1 MIASESGYDVFMS
14 DFFLHENILIR
25 YWVDRCSA
33 YALNGKKIKRA
44 VANIPLSITPDIQN
58 NTHNFFPDSYNFKKL
73 YIYCKQQMKIK
84 TTEFINH
91 GVVNVGDLPIPFD
104 MVLNASALVVV
115 ITFVYLKVSWKES
128 IITPRQEVFNDKQN
142 FIGKLFG
149 IIILFLLVAPGIF
162 GNESSKT
169 SIAPLILWVFLWI
182 GVPVLGLLFG
192 DIYSKFNPLNLF
204 SLKSDKPESVYFACV
219 LFIGLTW
226 FELVW
231 RRPGNP
237 LNIAVVLI
245 TLFVCVN
252 LLRYFLKKSLIEVDP
267 LLLLHYLYSKL
278 KLFNSKPYFRSLL
291 DNIGNLAKLRGIEY
305 FVLLMIG
312 TVTYDGLRETTF
324 WYNQFGSRTD
334 DMGFSTMM
342 FLIMNLGTIL
352 FYRFACFFAI
362 KVGGSDLELNHVS
375 NLFGHTMLPI
385 AFAYHV
391 THYLTLLLFESQTFF
406 YRFNDPIGIG
416 MNLLNVEEPTINY
429 FIEPLV
435 IWGIQV
441 AVTLLGHM
449 LSVVLAHDLAVKL
462 FGHQQSDKT
471 QYIFLFITVALTLQ
485 ALFVLSVG

>member
-1 MIASESGYDVFMS
+1 MIIKNTAS
-14 DFFLHENILIR
+14 L
-25 YWVDRCSA
+25 
-33 YALNGKKIKRA
+33 
-44 VANIPLSITPDIQN
+44 
-58 NTHNFFPDSYNFKKL
+58 
-73 YIYCKQQMKIK
+73 
-84 TTEFINH
+84 NH

-104 MVLNASALVVV
+104 MVLNSSALVVL

-128 IITPRQEVFNDKQN
+128 IVTPRQEVFNDKQN

-169 SIAPLILWVFLWI
+169 SVAPLILWVFLWI

-204 SLKSDKPESVYFACV
+204 SLKSEKPESVYFACI

-231 RRPGNP
+231 RKPGNP
-237 LNIAVVLI
+237 LNIAIVLI

-278 KLFNSKPYFRSLL
+278 KLFNSRPYFRSLL
-291 DNIGNLAKLRGIEY
+291 DNIGNLAKLKGIEY

-362 KVGGSDLELNHVS
+362 KVGGSDLKLNHVS

-416 MNLLNVEEPTINY
+416 MNILNVEEPTINY

>member
-1 MIASESGYDVFMS
+1 MIIKNTAS
-14 DFFLHENILIR
+14 L
-25 YWVDRCSA
+25 
-33 YALNGKKIKRA
+33 
-44 VANIPLSITPDIQN
+44 
-58 NTHNFFPDSYNFKKL
+58 
-73 YIYCKQQMKIK
+73 
-84 TTEFINH
+84 NH

-104 MVLNASALVVV
+104 MVLNSSALVVL

-128 IITPRQEVFNDKQN
+128 IITPRQEVFNDRQN

-169 SIAPLILWVFLWI
+169 SVAPLILWVFLWI

-204 SLKSDKPESVYFACV
+204 SLKSDKPESVYFACI

-231 RRPGNP
+231 RKPGNP
-237 LNIAVVLI
+237 LNIAIVLI
-245 TLFVCVN
+245 TLFICVN

-278 KLFNSKPYFRSLL
+278 KLFNSRPYFRSLL

-362 KVGGSDLELNHVS
+362 KVGGSDLKLNHVS

-416 MNLLNVEEPTINY
+416 MNILNVQEPTINY
-429 FIEPLV
+429 FVEPLV

>member
-1 MIASESGYDVFMS
+1 MIIKNSAS
-14 DFFLHENILIR
+14 L
-25 YWVDRCSA
+25 
-33 YALNGKKIKRA
+33 
-44 VANIPLSITPDIQN
+44 
-58 NTHNFFPDSYNFKKL
+58 
-73 YIYCKQQMKIK
+73 
-84 TTEFINH
+84 NH

-104 MVLNASALVVV
+104 IVLNSSALVVL

-128 IITPRQEVFNDKQN
+128 IITPRQEVFNDKQS

-204 SLKSDKPESVYFACV
+204 SLKSDKPESVYFACI

-291 DNIGNLAKLRGIEY
+291 DNIGNLAKLKGIEY

-362 KVGGSDLELNHVS
+362 KVGGSDLKLNHVS

-416 MNLLNVEEPTINY
+416 MNILNVEEPTINY

>member
-1 MIASESGYDVFMS
+1 MIIKNSAS
-14 DFFLHENILIR
+14 L
-25 YWVDRCSA
+25 
-33 YALNGKKIKRA
+33 
-44 VANIPLSITPDIQN
+44 
-58 NTHNFFPDSYNFKKL
+58 
-73 YIYCKQQMKIK
+73 
-84 TTEFINH
+84 NH

-104 MVLNASALVVV
+104 IVLNSSALVVL

-128 IITPRQEVFNDKQN
+128 IITPRQEVFNDKQS

-204 SLKSDKPESVYFACV
+204 SLKSNKPESVYFACI

-231 RRPGNP
+231 RKPGNP
-237 LNIAVVLI
+237 LNIAIVLI

-278 KLFNSKPYFRSLL
+278 KLFNSRPYFRSLL

-362 KVGGSDLELNHVS
+362 KVGGSDLKLNHVS

-416 MNLLNVEEPTINY
+416 MNILNVEEPTINY

>member
-1 MIASESGYDVFMS
+1 MIIKNSAS
-14 DFFLHENILIR
+14 L
-25 YWVDRCSA
+25 
-33 YALNGKKIKRA
+33 
-44 VANIPLSITPDIQN
+44 
-58 NTHNFFPDSYNFKKL
+58 
-73 YIYCKQQMKIK
+73 
-84 TTEFINH
+84 NH

-104 MVLNASALVVV
+104 IVLNSSALVVL

-128 IITPRQEVFNDKQN
+128 IITPRQEVFNDKQS

-169 SIAPLILWVFLWI
+169 SVAPLILWVFLWI

-204 SLKSDKPESVYFACV
+204 SLKSNKPESVYFACI

-231 RRPGNP
+231 RKPGNP
-237 LNIAVVLI
+237 LNIAIVLI
-245 TLFVCVN
+245 TLFICVN

-278 KLFNSKPYFRSLL
+278 KLFNSRPYFRSLL
-291 DNIGNLAKLRGIEY
+291 DNIGNLAKLKGIEY

-416 MNLLNVEEPTINY
+416 MNILNVEEPTINY

>member
-1 MIASESGYDVFMS
+1 MIIKNSAS
-14 DFFLHENILIR
+14 L
-25 YWVDRCSA
+25 
-33 YALNGKKIKRA
+33 
-44 VANIPLSITPDIQN
+44 
-58 NTHNFFPDSYNFKKL
+58 
-73 YIYCKQQMKIK
+73 
-84 TTEFINH
+84 NH

-104 MVLNASALVVV
+104 IVLNSSALVVL

-362 KVGGSDLELNHVS
+362 KVGGSDLKLNHVS

-416 MNLLNVEEPTINY
+416 MNILNVEEPTINY

>member
-1 MIASESGYDVFMS
+1 MIIKNSASF
-14 DFFLHENILIR
+14 
-25 YWVDRCSA
+25 
-33 YALNGKKIKRA
+33 
-44 VANIPLSITPDIQN
+44 
-58 NTHNFFPDSYNFKKL
+58 
-73 YIYCKQQMKIK
+73 
-84 TTEFINH
+84 NH

-104 MVLNASALVVV
+104 IVLNSSALVVL

-128 IITPRQEVFNDKQN
+128 IIRPRQEVFNDKQN

-149 IIILFLLVAPGIF
+149 IIILFLLVVPGIF

-169 SIAPLILWVFLWI
+169 SVAPLILWVFLWI

-204 SLKSDKPESVYFACV
+204 SLKSDKPESVYFACI

-231 RRPGNP
+231 KKPGNP
-237 LNIAVVLI
+237 LNIAIVLI

-252 LLRYFLKKSLIEVDP
+252 LLRYFFKKSLIEVDP

-278 KLFNSKPYFRSLL
+278 KLFNSRPYFRSLL
-291 DNIGNLAKLRGIEY
+291 DNIGNLAKLKGIEY

-334 DMGFSTMM
+334 DIGFSTMM

-362 KVGGSDLELNHVS
+362 KVGGSDLKLNHVS

-406 YRFNDPIGIG
+406 YRFNDPIGTG

-429 FIEPLV
+429 FVEPLV

>member
-1 MIASESGYDVFMS
+1 MIIKNSAS
-14 DFFLHENILIR
+14 L
-25 YWVDRCSA
+25 
-33 YALNGKKIKRA
+33 
-44 VANIPLSITPDIQN
+44 
-58 NTHNFFPDSYNFKKL
+58 
-73 YIYCKQQMKIK
+73 
-84 TTEFINH
+84 NH

-104 MVLNASALVVV
+104 IVLNSSALVVL

-169 SIAPLILWVFLWI
+169 SVAPLILWVFLWI

-204 SLKSDKPESVYFACV
+204 SLKSNKPESVYFACI

-231 RRPGNP
+231 KEPGNP
-237 LNIAVVLI
+237 LNIAIVLI

-278 KLFNSKPYFRSLL
+278 KLFNSRPYFRSLL
-291 DNIGNLAKLRGIEY
+291 DNIGNLAKLKGIEY

-362 KVGGSDLELNHVS
+362 KVGGSDLKLNHVS

-416 MNLLNVEEPTINY
+416 MNILNVEEPTINY

>member
-1 MIASESGYDVFMS
+1 MIIKNSAS
-14 DFFLHENILIR
+14 L
-25 YWVDRCSA
+25 
-33 YALNGKKIKRA
+33 
-44 VANIPLSITPDIQN
+44 
-58 NTHNFFPDSYNFKKL
+58 
-73 YIYCKQQMKIK
+73 
-84 TTEFINH
+84 NH

-104 MVLNASALVVV
+104 IVLNSSALVVL

-169 SIAPLILWVFLWI
+169 SIAPLILRVFLWI

-231 RRPGNP
+231 SRPGNP

-362 KVGGSDLELNHVS
+362 KVSGSDLELNHVS

-416 MNLLNVEEPTINY
+416 MNILNVQEPTINY
-429 FIEPLV
+429 FVEPLV

>member
-1 MIASESGYDVFMS
+1 M
-14 DFFLHENILIR
+14 ILIN
-25 YWVDRCSA
+25 SA
-33 YALNGKKIKRA
+33 SL
-44 VANIPLSITPDIQN
+44 
-58 NTHNFFPDSYNFKKL
+58 
-73 YIYCKQQMKIK
+73 
-84 TTEFINH
+84 NH

-104 MVLNASALVVV
+104 IVLNSSALVVL

-204 SLKSDKPESVYFACV
+204 SLKSDKPESVYFACI

-291 DNIGNLAKLRGIEY
+291 DNIGNLAKLKGIEY

-416 MNLLNVEEPTINY
+416 MNILNVGEPTINY

>member
-1 MIASESGYDVFMS
+1 M
-14 DFFLHENILIR
+14 ILIN
-25 YWVDRCSA
+25 SA
-33 YALNGKKIKRA
+33 SL
-44 VANIPLSITPDIQN
+44 
-58 NTHNFFPDSYNFKKL
+58 
-73 YIYCKQQMKIK
+73 
-84 TTEFINH
+84 NH

-104 MVLNASALVVV
+104 IVLNSSALVVL

-162 GNESSKT
+162 GDESSKT
-169 SIAPLILWVFLWI
+169 SVAPLILWVFLWI

-204 SLKSDKPESVYFACV
+204 SLKSDKPESVYFACI

-291 DNIGNLAKLRGIEY
+291 DNIGNLAKLKGIEY

-416 MNLLNVEEPTINY
+416 MNVLNVEEPTINY

-449 LSVVLAHDLAVKL
+449 LSVVLAHDLSL
-462 FGHQQSDKT
+462 IH
-471 QYIFLFITVALTLQ
+471 I
-485 ALFVLSVG
+485 

>member
-1 MIASESGYDVFMS
+1 MIIKNSAS
-14 DFFLHENILIR
+14 L
-25 YWVDRCSA
+25 
-33 YALNGKKIKRA
+33 
-44 VANIPLSITPDIQN
+44 
-58 NTHNFFPDSYNFKKL
+58 
-73 YIYCKQQMKIK
+73 
-84 TTEFINH
+84 NH

-104 MVLNASALVVV
+104 IVLNSSALVVL

-162 GNESSKT
+162 GDESSKT
-169 SIAPLILWVFLWI
+169 SVAPLILWVFLWI

-204 SLKSDKPESVYFACV
+204 SLKSDKPESVYFACI

-231 RRPGNP
+231 RKPGNP
-237 LNIAVVLI
+237 LNIAIVLI

-278 KLFNSKPYFRSLL
+278 KLFNSRPYFRSLL
-291 DNIGNLAKLRGIEY
+291 DNIGNLAKLKGIEY

-416 MNLLNVEEPTINY
+416 MNILNVEEPTINY

>member
-1 MIASESGYDVFMS
+1 MIIKNSAS
-14 DFFLHENILIR
+14 L
-25 YWVDRCSA
+25 
-33 YALNGKKIKRA
+33 
-44 VANIPLSITPDIQN
+44 
-58 NTHNFFPDSYNFKKL
+58 
-73 YIYCKQQMKIK
+73 
-84 TTEFINH
+84 NH

-104 MVLNASALVVV
+104 IVLNSSALVVL

-169 SIAPLILWVFLWI
+169 SVAPLILWVFLWI

-204 SLKSDKPESVYFACV
+204 SLKSDKPESVYFACI

-231 RRPGNP
+231 SRPGNP

-362 KVGGSDLELNHVS
+362 KVGGLVTRLNTTLNIMDKDVKGHKKLVINCERLEKSLQDNGYELV
-375 NLFGHTMLPI
+375 P
-385 AFAYHV
+385 
-391 THYLTLLLFESQTFF
+391 
-406 YRFNDPIGIG
+406 
-416 MNLLNVEEPTINY
+416 LLNKPYNDGMKLVASFREDDSISKGERIITQIIKPQINY
-429 FIEPLV
+429 KGKLIQSAEV
-435 IWGIQV
+435 IV
-441 AVTLLGHM
+441 
-449 LSVVLAHDLAVKL
+449 
-462 FGHQQSDKT
+462 
-471 QYIFLFITVALTLQ
+471 
-485 ALFVLSVG
+485 SVGE

>member
-1 MIASESGYDVFMS
+1 MIIKNTAS
-14 DFFLHENILIR
+14 L
-25 YWVDRCSA
+25 
-33 YALNGKKIKRA
+33 
-44 VANIPLSITPDIQN
+44 
-58 NTHNFFPDSYNFKKL
+58 
-73 YIYCKQQMKIK
+73 
-84 TTEFINH
+84 NH

-104 MVLNASALVVV
+104 IVLNSSALVVL

-142 FIGKLFG
+142 FIGKFFG

-169 SIAPLILWVFLWI
+169 SVAPLILWVFLWI

-204 SLKSDKPESVYFACV
+204 SLKSDKPESVYFACI

-231 RRPGNP
+231 RKPGNP
-237 LNIAVVLI
+237 LNITIVLI
-245 TLFVCVN
+245 TLFICVN

-278 KLFNSKPYFRSLL
+278 KLFNSRPYFRSLL
-291 DNIGNLAKLRGIEY
+291 DNIGNLAKLKGIEY

-362 KVGGSDLELNHVS
+362 KVGGSDLKLNHVS

-416 MNLLNVEEPTINY
+416 MNILNVEEPTINY

>member
-1 MIASESGYDVFMS
+1 MIIKNSAS
-14 DFFLHENILIR
+14 L
-25 YWVDRCSA
+25 
-33 YALNGKKIKRA
+33 
-44 VANIPLSITPDIQN
+44 
-58 NTHNFFPDSYNFKKL
+58 
-73 YIYCKQQMKIK
+73 
-84 TTEFINH
+84 NH

-104 MVLNASALVVV
+104 IVLNSSALVVL

-128 IITPRQEVFNDKQN
+128 IITPRQEVFNDKQS

-169 SIAPLILWVFLWI
+169 SVAPLILWVFLWI

-204 SLKSDKPESVYFACV
+204 SLKSNKPESVYFACI

-231 RRPGNP
+231 RKPGNP
-237 LNIAVVLI
+237 LNIAIVLI

-278 KLFNSKPYFRSLL
+278 KLFNSRPYFRSLL
-291 DNIGNLAKLRGIEY
+291 DNIGNLAKLKGIEY

-416 MNLLNVEEPTINY
+416 MNILNVEEPTINY

>member
-1 MIASESGYDVFMS
+1 MIIKNSAS
-14 DFFLHENILIR
+14 L
-25 YWVDRCSA
+25 
-33 YALNGKKIKRA
+33 
-44 VANIPLSITPDIQN
+44 
-58 NTHNFFPDSYNFKKL
+58 
-73 YIYCKQQMKIK
+73 
-84 TTEFINH
+84 NH

-104 MVLNASALVVV
+104 IVLNSSALVVL

-128 IITPRQEVFNDKQN
+128 IITPRQEIFNDKQS

-169 SIAPLILWVFLWI
+169 SVAPLILWVFLWI

-204 SLKSDKPESVYFACV
+204 SLKSDKPESVYFACI

-231 RRPGNP
+231 RKPGNP
-237 LNIAVVLI
+237 LNIAIVLI
-245 TLFVCVN
+245 TLFICVN

-278 KLFNSKPYFRSLL
+278 KLFNSRPYFRSLL
-291 DNIGNLAKLRGIEY
+291 DNIGNLAKLKGIEY

-342 FLIMNLGTIL
+342 FLIINLGTIL

-362 KVGGSDLELNHVS
+362 KVGGSDLKLNHVS

-416 MNLLNVEEPTINY
+416 MNILNVEEPTINY

>member
-1 MIASESGYDVFMS
+1 MIIKNTAS
-14 DFFLHENILIR
+14 L
-25 YWVDRCSA
+25 
-33 YALNGKKIKRA
+33 
-44 VANIPLSITPDIQN
+44 
-58 NTHNFFPDSYNFKKL
+58 
-73 YIYCKQQMKIK
+73 
-84 TTEFINH
+84 NH

-104 MVLNASALVVV
+104 MVLNSSALVVL

-128 IITPRQEVFNDKQN
+128 IVTPRQEVFNDKQN

-162 GNESSKT
+162 GDESSKT
-169 SIAPLILWVFLWI
+169 SVAPLILWVFLWI

-204 SLKSDKPESVYFACV
+204 SLKSDKPKSVYFACI

-231 RRPGNP
+231 RKPGNP
-237 LNIAVVLI
+237 LNIAIVLI
-245 TLFVCVN
+245 TLFICVN

-278 KLFNSKPYFRSLL
+278 KLFNSRPYFRSLL
-291 DNIGNLAKLRGIEY
+291 DNIGNLAKLKGIEY

-362 KVGGSDLELNHVS
+362 KVGGSDLKLNHVS

-416 MNLLNVEEPTINY
+416 MNVLNVEEPTINY

>member
-1 MIASESGYDVFMS
+1 MI
-14 DFFLHENILIR
+14 I
-25 YWVDRCSA
+25 
-33 YALNGKKIKRA
+33 
-44 VANIPLSITPDIQN
+44 N
-58 NTHNFFPDSYNFKKL
+58 NLVSF
-73 YIYCKQQMKIK
+73 
-84 TTEFINH
+84 NH

-104 MVLNASALVVV
+104 IVLNSSALVVL

-128 IITPRQEVFNDKQN
+128 IITPRPEVFNDKQN

-149 IIILFLLVAPGIF
+149 IIILFLLIAPGIF

-169 SIAPLILWVFLWI
+169 SVAPLILWVFLWI
-182 GVPVLGLLFG
+182 GVPVLGLFFG

-204 SLKSDKPESVYFACV
+204 SLKSDKPESVYFACI

-231 RRPGNP
+231 RKPGNP
-237 LNIAVVLI
+237 LNIAIVLI

-278 KLFNSKPYFRSLL
+278 KLFNSRPYFRSLL

-362 KVGGSDLELNHVS
+362 KVGGSNLELNHVS

-416 MNLLNVEEPTINY
+416 MNILNVQEPTINY
-429 FIEPLV
+429 FVEPLV

>member
-1 MIASESGYDVFMS
+1 M
-14 DFFLHENILIR
+14 ILIN
-25 YWVDRCSA
+25 SA
-33 YALNGKKIKRA
+33 SL
-44 VANIPLSITPDIQN
+44 
-58 NTHNFFPDSYNFKKL
+58 
-73 YIYCKQQMKIK
+73 
-84 TTEFINH
+84 NH

-104 MVLNASALVVV
+104 IVLNSSALVVL

-169 SIAPLILWVFLWI
+169 SVAPLILWVFLWI

-231 RRPGNP
+231 SRPGNP

-416 MNLLNVEEPTINY
+416 MNILNVQEPTINY
-429 FIEPLV
+429 FVEPLV

>member
-1 MIASESGYDVFMS
+1 M
-14 DFFLHENILIR
+14 
-25 YWVDRCSA
+25 
-33 YALNGKKIKRA
+33 
-44 VANIPLSITPDIQN
+44 
-58 NTHNFFPDSYNFKKL
+58 
-73 YIYCKQQMKIK
+73 
-84 TTEFINH
+84 
-91 GVVNVGDLPIPFD
+91 
-104 MVLNASALVVV
+104 

-169 SIAPLILWVFLWI
+169 SVAPLILWVFLWI

-204 SLKSDKPESVYFACV
+204 SLKSDKPESVYFACI

-231 RRPGNP
+231 SRPGNP

-416 MNLLNVEEPTINY
+416 MNILNVQEPTINY
-429 FIEPLV
+429 FVEPLV

>member
-1 MIASESGYDVFMS
+1 MI
-14 DFFLHENILIR
+14 I
-25 YWVDRCSA
+25 
-33 YALNGKKIKRA
+33 
-44 VANIPLSITPDIQN
+44 N
-58 NTHNFFPDSYNFKKL
+58 NLVSF
-73 YIYCKQQMKIK
+73 
-84 TTEFINH
+84 NH

-104 MVLNASALVVV
+104 IVLNSSALVVL

-162 GNESSKT
+162 GDESSKT
-169 SIAPLILWVFLWI
+169 SVAPLILWVFLWI

-204 SLKSDKPESVYFACV
+204 SLKSDKPESVYFACI

-231 RRPGNP
+231 RKPGNP
-237 LNIAVVLI
+237 LNIAIVLI

-278 KLFNSKPYFRSLL
+278 KLFNSRPYFRSLL
-291 DNIGNLAKLRGIEY
+291 DNIGNLAKLKGIEY

-416 MNLLNVEEPTINY
+416 MNIFNVQEPTISY
-429 FIEPLV
+429 FVEPLV

>member
-1 MIASESGYDVFMS
+1 MIIKNSAS
-14 DFFLHENILIR
+14 L
-25 YWVDRCSA
+25 
-33 YALNGKKIKRA
+33 
-44 VANIPLSITPDIQN
+44 
-58 NTHNFFPDSYNFKKL
+58 
-73 YIYCKQQMKIK
+73 
-84 TTEFINH
+84 NH

-104 MVLNASALVVV
+104 IVLNSSALVVL

-169 SIAPLILWVFLWI
+169 SVAPLILWVFLWI

-204 SLKSDKPESVYFACV
+204 SLKSDKPESVYFACI

-231 RRPGNP
+231 RKPGNP
-237 LNIAVVLI
+237 LNIAIVLI
-245 TLFVCVN
+245 TLFICVN

-278 KLFNSKPYFRSLL
+278 KLFNSRPYFRSLL

-362 KVGGSDLELNHVS
+362 KVSGSDLELNHVS

-416 MNLLNVEEPTINY
+416 MNILNVEEPTINY

>member
-1 MIASESGYDVFMS
+1 MIIKNSAS
-14 DFFLHENILIR
+14 L
-25 YWVDRCSA
+25 
-33 YALNGKKIKRA
+33 
-44 VANIPLSITPDIQN
+44 
-58 NTHNFFPDSYNFKKL
+58 
-73 YIYCKQQMKIK
+73 
-84 TTEFINH
+84 NH

-104 MVLNASALVVV
+104 IVLNSSALVVL

-128 IITPRQEVFNDKQN
+128 IITPRQEVFNDKQS

-169 SIAPLILWVFLWI
+169 SVAPLILWVFLWI

-204 SLKSDKPESVYFACV
+204 SLKSDKPESVYFACI
-219 LFIGLTW
+219 LFSGLTW

-278 KLFNSKPYFRSLL
+278 KLFNSRPYFRSLL
-291 DNIGNLAKLRGIEY
+291 DNIGNLVKLRGIEY

-362 KVGGSDLELNHVS
+362 KVGGSDLKLNHVS

-416 MNLLNVEEPTINY
+416 MNILNVEEPTINY

>member
-1 MIASESGYDVFMS
+1 MIIKNSAS
-14 DFFLHENILIR
+14 L
-25 YWVDRCSA
+25 
-33 YALNGKKIKRA
+33 
-44 VANIPLSITPDIQN
+44 
-58 NTHNFFPDSYNFKKL
+58 
-73 YIYCKQQMKIK
+73 
-84 TTEFINH
+84 NH

-104 MVLNASALVVV
+104 IVLNSSALVVL

-128 IITPRQEVFNDKQN
+128 IITPRQEVFNDKQS

-204 SLKSDKPESVYFACV
+204 SLKSEKPESVYFACI

-231 RRPGNP
+231 RKPGNP
-237 LNIAVVLI
+237 LNIAIVLI

-278 KLFNSKPYFRSLL
+278 KLFNSRPYFRSLL
-291 DNIGNLAKLRGIEY
+291 DNIGNLAKLKGIEY

-416 MNLLNVEEPTINY
+416 MNILNVEEPTINY

>member
-1 MIASESGYDVFMS
+1 M
-14 DFFLHENILIR
+14 ILIN
-25 YWVDRCSA
+25 SA
-33 YALNGKKIKRA
+33 SL
-44 VANIPLSITPDIQN
+44 
-58 NTHNFFPDSYNFKKL
+58 
-73 YIYCKQQMKIK
+73 
-84 TTEFINH
+84 NH

-104 MVLNASALVVV
+104 IVLNSSALVVLL
-115 ITFVYLKVSWKES
+115 TFVYLKVSWKES

-149 IIILFLLVAPGIF
+149 IIILFLLIAPGIF

-169 SIAPLILWVFLWI
+169 SVAPLILWVFLWI
-182 GVPVLGLLFG
+182 GVPVLGLFFG

-204 SLKSDKPESVYFACV
+204 SLKSDKPESVYFACI

-362 KVGGSDLELNHVS
+362 KVGGSDLKLNHVS

-416 MNLLNVEEPTINY
+416 MNILNVEEPTINY

>member
-1 MIASESGYDVFMS
+1 MIIKNSAS
-14 DFFLHENILIR
+14 L
-25 YWVDRCSA
+25 
-33 YALNGKKIKRA
+33 
-44 VANIPLSITPDIQN
+44 
-58 NTHNFFPDSYNFKKL
+58 
-73 YIYCKQQMKIK
+73 
-84 TTEFINH
+84 NH

-104 MVLNASALVVV
+104 IVLNSSALVVL

-169 SIAPLILWVFLWI
+169 SVAPLILWVFLWI

-204 SLKSDKPESVYFACV
+204 SLKSDKPESVYFACI

-231 RRPGNP
+231 REPGNP
-237 LNIAVVLI
+237 LNIAIALI

-278 KLFNSKPYFRSLL
+278 KLFNSRPYFRSLL
-291 DNIGNLAKLRGIEY
+291 DNIGNLAKLKGIEY

-416 MNLLNVEEPTINY
+416 MNILNVEEPTINY

>member
-1 MIASESGYDVFMS
+1 M
-14 DFFLHENILIR
+14 ILIN
-25 YWVDRCSA
+25 SA
-33 YALNGKKIKRA
+33 SL
-44 VANIPLSITPDIQN
+44 
-58 NTHNFFPDSYNFKKL
+58 
-73 YIYCKQQMKIK
+73 
-84 TTEFINH
+84 NH

-104 MVLNASALVVV
+104 IVLNSSALVVL

-169 SIAPLILWVFLWI
+169 SVAPLILWVFLWI

-204 SLKSDKPESVYFACV
+204 SLKSDKPESVYFACI

-231 RRPGNP
+231 SRPGNP

-362 KVGGSDLELNHVS
+362 KVGGSDLKLNHVS

-416 MNLLNVEEPTINY
+416 MNILNVQEPTINY
-429 FIEPLV
+429 FAEPLV

>member
-1 MIASESGYDVFMS
+1 M
-14 DFFLHENILIR
+14 ILIS
-25 YWVDRCSA
+25 SA
-33 YALNGKKIKRA
+33 SL
-44 VANIPLSITPDIQN
+44 
-58 NTHNFFPDSYNFKKL
+58 
-73 YIYCKQQMKIK
+73 
-84 TTEFINH
+84 NH

-104 MVLNASALVVV
+104 IVLNSSALVVL

-162 GNESSKT
+162 GDESSKT
-169 SIAPLILWVFLWI
+169 SVAPLILWVFLWI

-204 SLKSDKPESVYFACV
+204 SLKSDKPESVYFACI

-278 KLFNSKPYFRSLL
+278 KLFNSRPYFRSLL
-291 DNIGNLAKLRGIEY
+291 DNIGNLAKLKGIEY

-362 KVGGSDLELNHVS
+362 KVGGSDLKLNHVS

-416 MNLLNVEEPTINY
+416 MNILNVEEPTINY

>member
-1 MIASESGYDVFMS
+1 MIIKNSAS
-14 DFFLHENILIR
+14 L
-25 YWVDRCSA
+25 
-33 YALNGKKIKRA
+33 
-44 VANIPLSITPDIQN
+44 
-58 NTHNFFPDSYNFKKL
+58 
-73 YIYCKQQMKIK
+73 
-84 TTEFINH
+84 NH

-104 MVLNASALVVV
+104 IVLNSSALVVL

-204 SLKSDKPESVYFACV
+204 SLKSNKPESVYFACI

-231 RRPGNP
+231 KEPGNP
-237 LNIAVVLI
+237 LNIAIVLI

-291 DNIGNLAKLRGIEY
+291 DNIGNLAKLKGIEY

-362 KVGGSDLELNHVS
+362 KVGGSDLKLNHVS

-416 MNLLNVEEPTINY
+416 MNILNVEEPTINY

>member
-1 MIASESGYDVFMS
+1 MIIKNTAS
-14 DFFLHENILIR
+14 L
-25 YWVDRCSA
+25 
-33 YALNGKKIKRA
+33 
-44 VANIPLSITPDIQN
+44 
-58 NTHNFFPDSYNFKKL
+58 
-73 YIYCKQQMKIK
+73 
-84 TTEFINH
+84 NH

-104 MVLNASALVVV
+104 MVLNSSALVVL

-128 IITPRQEVFNDKQN
+128 IVTPRQEVFNDKQN

-169 SIAPLILWVFLWI
+169 SVAPLILWVFLWI

-204 SLKSDKPESVYFACV
+204 SLKSDKPESVYFACI

-231 RRPGNP
+231 KEPGNP
-237 LNIAVVLI
+237 LNIAIVLI

-278 KLFNSKPYFRSLL
+278 KLFNSRPYFRSLL

-362 KVGGSDLELNHVS
+362 KVGGSDLKLNHVS

-406 YRFNDPIGIG
+406 YRLNYPIGIG
-416 MNLLNVEEPTINY
+416 MNILNVQEPTINY
-429 FIEPLV
+429 FVEPLV

>member
-1 MIASESGYDVFMS
+1 M
-14 DFFLHENILIR
+14 ILIN
-25 YWVDRCSA
+25 SA
-33 YALNGKKIKRA
+33 SL
-44 VANIPLSITPDIQN
+44 
-58 NTHNFFPDSYNFKKL
+58 
-73 YIYCKQQMKIK
+73 
-84 TTEFINH
+84 NH

-104 MVLNASALVVV
+104 IVLNSSALVVL

-149 IIILFLLVAPGIF
+149 IIILFLLIAPGIF

-169 SIAPLILWVFLWI
+169 SVAPLILWVFLWI

-231 RRPGNP
+231 SRPGNP

-416 MNLLNVEEPTINY
+416 MNILNVQEPTINY
-429 FIEPLV
+429 FVEPLV

>member
-1 MIASESGYDVFMS
+1 MI
-14 DFFLHENILIR
+14 I
-25 YWVDRCSA
+25 
-33 YALNGKKIKRA
+33 
-44 VANIPLSITPDIQN
+44 N
-58 NTHNFFPDSYNFKKL
+58 NLVSF
-73 YIYCKQQMKIK
+73 
-84 TTEFINH
+84 NH

-104 MVLNASALVVV
+104 IVLNSSALVVL

-128 IITPRQEVFNDKQN
+128 IITPRPEVFNDKQN

-149 IIILFLLVAPGIF
+149 IIILFLLIAPGIF

-169 SIAPLILWVFLWI
+169 SVAPLILWVFLWI
-182 GVPVLGLLFG
+182 GVPVLGLFFG

-204 SLKSDKPESVYFACV
+204 SLKSDKPESVYFACI

-231 RRPGNP
+231 RKPGNP
-237 LNIAVVLI
+237 LNIAIVLI

-278 KLFNSKPYFRSLL
+278 KLFNSRPYFRSLL
-291 DNIGNLAKLRGIEY
+291 DNIGNLAKLKGIEY

-416 MNLLNVEEPTINY
+416 MNIFNVQEPTISY
-429 FIEPLV
+429 FVEPLV

>member
-1 MIASESGYDVFMS
+1 M
-14 DFFLHENILIR
+14 ILIN
-25 YWVDRCSA
+25 SA
-33 YALNGKKIKRA
+33 SL
-44 VANIPLSITPDIQN
+44 
-58 NTHNFFPDSYNFKKL
+58 
-73 YIYCKQQMKIK
+73 
-84 TTEFINH
+84 NH

-104 MVLNASALVVV
+104 IVLNSSALVVL

-162 GNESSKT
+162 GDESSKT
-169 SIAPLILWVFLWI
+169 SVAPLILWVFLWI

-204 SLKSDKPESVYFACV
+204 SLKSDKPESVYFACI

-278 KLFNSKPYFRSLL
+278 KLFNSRPYFRSLL
-291 DNIGNLAKLRGIEY
+291 DNIGNLAKLKGIEY

-416 MNLLNVEEPTINY
+416 MNILNVEEPTINY

>member
-1 MIASESGYDVFMS
+1 MIIKNSAS
-14 DFFLHENILIR
+14 L
-25 YWVDRCSA
+25 
-33 YALNGKKIKRA
+33 
-44 VANIPLSITPDIQN
+44 
-58 NTHNFFPDSYNFKKL
+58 
-73 YIYCKQQMKIK
+73 
-84 TTEFINH
+84 NH

-104 MVLNASALVVV
+104 IVLNSSALVVL

-128 IITPRQEVFNDKQN
+128 IITPRQEVFNDRQN
-142 FIGKLFG
+142 FIGKLCG

-169 SIAPLILWVFLWI
+169 SVAPLILWVFLWI

-192 DIYSKFNPLNLF
+192 DIYSRFNPLNLF
-204 SLKSDKPESVYFACV
+204 SLKSEKPESVYFACI

-231 RRPGNP
+231 RKPGNP
-237 LNIAVVLI
+237 LNIAIVLI

-278 KLFNSKPYFRSLL
+278 KLFNSRPYFRSLL
-291 DNIGNLAKLRGIEY
+291 DNIGNLAKLKGIEY

-362 KVGGSDLELNHVS
+362 KVGGSDLKLNHVS

-416 MNLLNVEEPTINY
+416 MNILNVEEPTINY

-449 LSVVLAHDLAVKL
+449 LSVVLAHDLSVKL

>member
-1 MIASESGYDVFMS
+1 MIIKNSAS
-14 DFFLHENILIR
+14 L
-25 YWVDRCSA
+25 
-33 YALNGKKIKRA
+33 
-44 VANIPLSITPDIQN
+44 
-58 NTHNFFPDSYNFKKL
+58 
-73 YIYCKQQMKIK
+73 
-84 TTEFINH
+84 NH

-104 MVLNASALVVV
+104 IVLNSSALVVL

-204 SLKSDKPESVYFACV
+204 SIKSDKPESVYFACI

-231 RRPGNP
+231 KEPGNP
-237 LNIAVVLI
+237 LNIAIALI

-278 KLFNSKPYFRSLL
+278 KLFNSRPYFRSLL
-291 DNIGNLAKLRGIEY
+291 DNIGNLAKLKGIEY

-362 KVGGSDLELNHVS
+362 KVGGSDLKLNHVS

-416 MNLLNVEEPTINY
+416 MNILNVEEPTINY